1 LKGEDRLDLNQ
12 LLKGYPK
19 CDLLVTDFF
28 GVEDKNEIHF
38 RDLYDF
44 FDKYDYHPTVEHY
57 YRNENAY
64 WVHNIM
70 NPSHLPVSKQKEFK
84 YRKDAELQ
92 MFILSFHNMEEIL
105 TPLEPHYRT
114 DTTSNF
120 GFYNYGDNDANQNT
134 TDFTELP
141 F

>member
-1 LKGEDRLDLNQ
+1 MKGEDRLDLNQ
-12 LLKGYPK
+12 LLRGYPK

-28 GVEDKNEIHF
+28 KTEDKNEIHF

-57 YRNENAY
+57 YRNNNPY

-70 NPSHLPVSKQKEFK
+70 IPTHLPFNKKEFK
-84 YRKDAELQ
+84 NRRDAELF

-114 DTTSNF
+114 DTSTNF
-120 GFYNYGDNDANQNT
+120 GFYNYDDANKDT